1 MGSGWSSARLL
12 PLVPTPSIVSLEQ
25 NRARGT
31 LGVTAHELG
40 HALRLNH
47 VPFPS
52 PERWLMRG
60 ESPNV
65 MIWNNRP
72 LDSKRF
78 QSGDFNIIRNS
89 NFFYVPN

>member
-12 PLVPTPSIVSLEQ
+12 PLVPTPSIVSLTEGQ
-25 NRARGT
+25 AMDTR
-31 LGVTAHELG
+31 GVTVHEVG
-40 HALRLNH
+40 HALGLNH

-65 MIWNNRP
+65 MIWNHRP
-72 LDSKRF
+72 PDSKRF
-78 QSGDFNIIRNS
+78 QSGDFDIIRKS